1 MLDIKQALQLK
12 RKGILNLDNCIYTDS
27 IPDEQIK
34 ELKNYLID
42 QGLKVEIIDFNFQ
55 SIEAEESPET
65 TAIRYLYEA
74 QKIRDK
80 VMSSLDF
87 FIITNY
93 THLYRNYTTEF
104 LKKSNKPF
112 LCWYVAYSMNL
123 NPIMFLTSKEE
134 ENNYGLVN
142 IFTKGGITEA
152 FEQGL
157 KEIEDIVKEAILQK
171 EE

>member
-1 MLDIKQALQLK
+1 
-12 RKGILNLDNCIYTDS
+12 
-27 IPDEQIK
+27 
-34 ELKNYLID
+34 
-42 QGLKVEIIDFNFQ
+42 
-55 SIEAEESPET
+55 
-65 TAIRYLYEA
+65 
-74 QKIRDK
+74 
-80 VMSSLDF
+80 
-87 FIITNY
+87 
-93 THLYRNYTTEF
+93 
-104 LKKSNKPF
+104 
-112 LCWYVAYSMNL
+112 MNL